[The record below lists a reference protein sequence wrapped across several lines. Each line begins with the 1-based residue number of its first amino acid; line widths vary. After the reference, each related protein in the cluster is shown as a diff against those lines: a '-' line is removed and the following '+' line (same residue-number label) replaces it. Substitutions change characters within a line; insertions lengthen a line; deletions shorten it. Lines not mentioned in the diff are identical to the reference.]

1 MSIIFQSSQNH
12 IFTIPINILD
22 KQIPVTSN
30 ITTTL
35 RTALPTMISIV
46 EITPAYCPS
55 AAIIILTL
63 VGAFRTQQVN
73 ESAFSGK
80 ED

>member
-1 MSIIFQSSQNH
+1 MSIIFQSSQKH

-35 RTALPTMISIV
+35 RTPLSTMTSIV
-46 EITPAYCPS
+46 EITSAYVS
-55 AAIIILTL
+55 FATIILLGVGTAIIDI
-63 VGAFRTQQVN
+63 R
-73 ESAFSGK
+73 
-80 ED
+80 